1 MHTSLRHY
9 SLTVERDAAAGRP
22 RRVDPVVEAAK
33 PRPAKPRLRD
43 RINAMMRPGRSPV
56 AGAHA

>member
-9 SLTVERDAAAGRP
+9 SLTVEREAAADRP
-22 RRVDPVVEAAK
+22 RRIYPVVEASE
-33 PRPAKPRLRD
+33 PGPAKPRLRD
-43 RINAMMRPGRSPV
+43 RIPTLRPGRSPV

>member
-9 SLTVERDAAAGRP
+9 SLTVEREAAADRP
-22 RRVDPVVEAAK
+22 RHIDPFVEGPE

-43 RINAMMRPGRSPV
+43 RIHATLRPRRSPV

>member
-9 SLTVERDAAAGRP
+9 SLTVEREAEADRRRHVHRSVGSDVRRP
-22 RRVDPVVEAAK
+22 SRAS
-33 PRPAKPRLRD
+33 LRD
-43 RINAMMRPGRSPV
+43 RVRATLRPGRRPL

>member
-9 SLTVERDAAAGRP
+9 SLTVEREAAAERP
-22 RRVDPVVEAAK
+22 RRIDPIVDALE
-33 PRPAKPRLRD
+33 PRPAKPRFRD
-43 RINAMMRPGRSPV
+43 RIHAMLRPGRSPV